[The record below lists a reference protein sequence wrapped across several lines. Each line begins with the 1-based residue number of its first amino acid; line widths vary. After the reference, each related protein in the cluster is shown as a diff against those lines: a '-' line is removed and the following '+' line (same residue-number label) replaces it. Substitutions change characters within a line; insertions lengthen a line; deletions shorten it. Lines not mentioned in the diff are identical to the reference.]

1 MPSLN
6 QRIADARRALGMTQE
21 QVAAAMNVSR
31 QTVSHWENG
40 RVVPDEAVRKQLFAL
55 LQIPEEEPQS
65 APDPEPAP
73 APARP
78 RLWPLAAA
86 FLCGVALTLAVVY
99 GLIPAL
105 IPEPQPAAAP
115 VVTEAPTPEATAL
128 PDATPVPDGSEDG
141 TLLPPDF
148 PAEWYREPAENIEG
162 QAYLHISPW
171 QSPVLLT
178 PVEDAPFPYV
188 WNVVFS
194 MEETNGVP
202 FTITRM
208 TEVFFNENGEIGD
221 VYIMGHAEATDFF
234 QDEALQPHKS
244 YAYNIG
250 RPACGDTGYGLA
262 LEGVDENGY
271 ERAFSLYVPL
281 SQEIEKQLTPED
293 FAPAVREEGK
303 AFIAM
308 TPESNPFPLVQD
320 AFFDGGQ
327 GWYFNMEIQN
337 ETDIPFTPG
346 QMTLALFSK
355 GNMYSVINMPGS
367 LVQEWLGAER
377 FVKDESSL
385 SYRDAACLQPVDQ
398 MGLRLTGTDDGG
410 NELTF
415 AVLVDLAQEPEQ

>member
-21 QVAAAMNVSR
+21 QVAAAMNISR

-40 RVVPDEAVRKQLFAL
+40 RVTPDEATRKQLFAL
-55 LQIPEEEPQS
+55 LQIPEEEPQ
-65 APDPEPAP
+65 PAP
-73 APARP
+73 APARR

-105 IPEPQPAAAP
+105 TPEPQPVAAP
-115 VVTEAPTPEATAL
+115 VVTEVPA
-128 PDATPVPDGSEDG
+128 PDATVLPDETPVPGETEDAP
-141 TLLPPDF
+141 LLPPDF
-148 PAEWYREPAENIEG
+148 PPEWYREPAENIEG

>member
-234 QDEALQPHKS
+234 QDEALQPHKT

-308 TPESNPFPLVQD
+308 TPESNPFPLVKD
-320 AFFDGGQ
+320 DFFDGGQ

-377 FVKDESSL
+377 FVKGESSL
-385 SYRDAACLQPVDQ
+385 SYRDAACLQPIDQ

>member
-1 MPSLN
+1 MPSVN
-6 QRIADARRALGMTQE
+6 QKIADARRALGMTQE
-21 QVAAAMNVSR
+21 QVAAAMNISR

-40 RVVPDEAVRKQLFAL
+40 RVTPDEATRKQLFAL
-55 LQIPEEEPQS
+55 LQIPEEEPQ
-65 APDPEPAP
+65 PAP
-73 APARP
+73 APARR

-105 IPEPQPAAAP
+105 TPEPQPVAAP
-115 VVTEAPTPEATAL
+115 VVTEVPA
-128 PDATPVPDGSEDG
+128 PDATVLPDETPVPGETEDAP
-141 TLLPPDF
+141 LLPPDF
-148 PAEWYREPAENIEG
+148 PPEWYREPAENIEG

-385 SYRDAACLQPVDQ
+385 SYRDAACLQPIDQ

>member
-6 QRIADARRALGMTQE
+6 QSIADARRALGMTQE

-40 RVVPDEAVRKQLFAL
+40 RVVPDEATRKQLFAL
-55 LQIPEEEPQS
+55 LQIQEEEQQP
-65 APDPEPAP
+65 APDPAP
-73 APARP
+73 APAPVRR

-105 IPEPQPAAAP
+105 TPEPQPAVAP

-128 PDATPVPDGSEDG
+128 PDETPVPDETEDSA
-141 TLLPPDF
+141 LLPAEF
-148 PAEWYREPAENIEG
+148 PAEWYREPVENIEG

-194 MEETNGVP
+194 VEETNGVP
-202 FTITRM
+202 FTIKRM
-208 TEVFFNENGEIGD
+208 TEVFFDENGEIGD
-221 VYIMGHAEATDFF
+221 VYVMGHAEATSFF
-234 QDEALQPHKS
+234 QDEALQPHKVYS
-244 YAYNIG
+244 YNIG
-250 RPACGDTGYGLA
+250 RPVCGDTGYGLA
-262 LEGVDENGY
+262 LEGVDENGN

-293 FAPAVREEGK
+293 FAPAAQEEGK

-308 TPESNPFPLVQD
+308 TPESNPFPLVKD
-320 AFFDGGQ
+320 DFFDGGQ
-327 GWYFNMEIQN
+327 GWYFNLEIQN
-337 ETDIPFTPG
+337 ETDIPFTPD
-346 QMTLALFSK
+346 QLTYALFSE
-355 GNMYSVINMPGS
+355 GQMYSVINVPGS
-367 LVQEWLGAER
+367 LVQEWMGAES
-377 FVKDESSL
+377 FVKGESSL

-398 MGLRLTGTDDGG
+398 MGLRLTGTDAQG

>member
-1 MPSLN
+1 MPPLS
-6 QRIADARRALGMTQE
+6 QKIADARKALGMTQE

-40 RVVPDEAVRKQLFAL
+40 RVVPDEATQKQLFAL
-55 LQIPEEEPQS
+55 LQIPEEDPQ
-65 APDPEPAP
+65 PA
-73 APARP
+73 AVLARP

-105 IPEPQPAAAP
+105 TPEPQPVAAP
-115 VVTEAPTPEATAL
+115 VVTEVPAPDATAL
-128 PDATPVPDGSEDG
+128 PDETPVPGETEDAP
-141 TLLPPDF
+141 LLPPDF
-148 PAEWYREPAENIEG
+148 PPEWYREPAENIEG

-208 TEVFFNENGEIGD
+208 TEVFFDENGDIGD
-221 VYIMGHAEATDFF
+221 VYVMGQAEAADFF
-234 QDEALQPHKS
+234 QDEALQPHKT
-244 YAYNIG
+244 YGYNIG
-250 RPACGDTGYGLA
+250 RPVCGDTGYGLA
-262 LEGVDENGY
+262 LEGVDENGN
-271 ERAFSLYVPL
+271 ERAFSLYVPF
-281 SQEIEKQLTPED
+281 SQEIEKTLTPED
-293 FAPAVREEGK
+293 FAPAVQEEGK

-308 TPESNPFPLVQD
+308 TPESNPFPLVKD
-320 AFFDGGQ
+320 DFFDGGQ

-337 ETDIPFTPG
+337 ETDIPFTPE
-346 QMTLALFSK
+346 QMTLALFSE
-355 GNMYSVINMPGS
+355 GEMYSVINMPGS

-377 FVKDESSL
+377 FVKGESSL

-398 MGLRLTGTDDGG
+398 MGLRLTGTDAQG
-410 NELTF
+410 NELVF
-415 AVLVDLAQEPEQ
+415 AVLVDLAQEPVQ

>member
-1 MPSLN
+1 MPSVN
-6 QRIADARRALGMTQE
+6 QKIADARRALGMTQE
-21 QVAAAMNVSR
+21 QVAAAMNISR

-40 RVVPDEAVRKQLFAL
+40 RVTPDEATRKQLFAL
-55 LQIPEEEPQS
+55 LQIPEEEPQPAS
-65 APDPEPAP
+65 APV
-73 APARP
+73 RR

-105 IPEPQPAAAP
+105 TPEPQPVAAP
-115 VVTEAPTPEATAL
+115 VVTEVPAPDATAL
-128 PDATPVPDGSEDG
+128 PDGDPIPGETEDAP
-141 TLLPPDF
+141 LLPPDF
-148 PAEWYREPAENIEG
+148 PPEWYREPAENIEG

-271 ERAFSLYVPL
+271 ERAFSLYIPL

-308 TPESNPFPLVQD
+308 TPESNPFPLVKD
-320 AFFDGGQ
+320 DFFDGGQ

-385 SYRDAACLQPVDQ
+385 SYRDAACLQPIDQ

>member
-1 MPSLN
+1 MPSVN
-6 QRIADARRALGMTQE
+6 QKIADARRALGMTQE
-21 QVAAAMNVSR
+21 QVAAAMNISR

-40 RVVPDEAVRKQLFAL
+40 RVTPDEATRKQLFAL
-55 LQIPEEEPQS
+55 LQIPEEEPQPAS
-65 APDPEPAP
+65 APV
-73 APARP
+73 RR

-105 IPEPQPAAAP
+105 TPEPQPVAAP
-115 VVTEAPTPEATAL
+115 VVTEVPA
-128 PDATPVPDGSEDG
+128 PDATVLPDETPVPGETEDAP
-141 TLLPPDF
+141 LLPPDF
-148 PAEWYREPAENIEG
+148 PPEWYREPAENIEG

-377 FVKDESSL
+377 FVKGESSL
-385 SYRDAACLQPVDQ
+385 SYRDAACLQPIDQ

>member
-1 MPSLN
+1 MPSVN
-6 QRIADARRALGMTQE
+6 QKIADARRALGMTQE
-21 QVAAAMNVSR
+21 QVAAAMNISR

-40 RVVPDEAVRKQLFAL
+40 RVTPDEATRKQLFAL
-55 LQIPEEEPQS
+55 LQIPEEEPQ
-65 APDPEPAP
+65 PAP
-73 APARP
+73 APARR

-105 IPEPQPAAAP
+105 TPEPQPVAAP
-115 VVTEAPTPEATAL
+115 VVTEVPA
-128 PDATPVPDGSEDG
+128 PDATVLPDETPVPGETEDAP
-141 TLLPPDF
+141 LLPPDF
-148 PAEWYREPAENIEG
+148 PPEWYREPAENIEG

-271 ERAFSLYVPL
+271 ERAFSLYIPL

-293 FAPAVREEGK
+293 FVPAAREEGK

-308 TPESNPFPLVQD
+308 TPESNPFPLVKD
-320 AFFDGGQ
+320 DFFDGGQ

-355 GNMYSVINMPGS
+355 GDMYSVINMPGS

-385 SYRDAACLQPVDQ
+385 SYRDAACLQPIDQ